1 MILFKERDLL
11 NTLARTPARLALPV
25 LFLVVAAGVVSA
37 QEAPPQEQREH
48 VVRRGDTLWDLA
60 RTYLSNPFSWPLIF
74 EANRNVVENPHWI
87 YPSERLIIPP
97 LLERSALYP
106 IGEPPVPAGEA
117 YAGEVWADPEAADEA
132 VETVE
137 SAATLVTTLDL
148 RRPAVSP
155 AEYIS
160 TPWLTEGSTQPMA
173 TIVRQAD
180 PTASNSRLT
189 SVLLPHDLVHVN
201 MSGAG
206 VRPGDSLVVVRAGR
220 LVGGLGQVMEPLAV
234 LRVDTVWTN
243 QVLGRIVRQ
252 FGEARVGDGVLP
264 LGAVPVLEPGEPEPV
279 AVGPEGH
286 LVEFL
291 RSEPLYGTTDLAF
304 VSLGRSAGVGIGDEF
319 AVYVPSSNGAP
330 AVHVGVARV
339 VRVGE
344 RTSTVRV
351 VSVANSGL
359 RDGLPV
365 RLIRKMP

>member
-1 MILFKERDLL
+1 LL
-11 NTLARTPARLALPV
+11 NTLARTPVRLALPV
-25 LFLVVAAGVVSA
+25 LILAVAAGAVTA
-37 QEAPPQEQREH
+37 QQAPPQEQRAH

-74 EANRNVVENPHWI
+74 EANRDVVENPHWI

-97 LLERSALYP
+97 LLERTSLYP
-106 IGEPPVPAGEA
+106 IGDPAAAVDETVPVQVWEA
-117 YAGEVWADPEAADEA
+117 AAVTDAAVDADEA
-132 VETVE
+132 VG
-137 SAATLVTTLDL
+137 AATLVATVDL

-160 TPWLTEGSTQPMA
+160 TPWLAEGTSAEPA
-173 TIVRQAD
+173 ARIVRQAD
-180 PTASNSRLT
+180 PTVTNSRLT
-189 SVLLPHDLVHVN
+189 SILLPHDHVHIN
-201 MSGAG
+201 MAGVG

-220 LVGGLGQVMEPLAV
+220 RVGVSGQIMEPLAV

-243 QVLGRIVRQ
+243 QVLARVVSQ
-252 FGEARVGDGVLP
+252 FGEARIGDGVLP
-264 LGAVPVLEPGEPEPV
+264 LGAVPVLEPGEPEEV

-286 LVEFL
+286 LLEFV
-291 RSEPLYGTTDLAF
+291 RQEPLYGTTDLAF

-319 AVYVPSSNGAP
+319 AVYVPAVNGSP
-330 AVHVGVARV
+330 PVHVGVARV

-344 RTSTVRV
+344 TTATVRV
-351 VSVANSGL
+351 VSIVNAGL